1 MLNKRT
7 FLKSLAG
14 LGLAQLAM
22 PGSAVPGASS
32 AAAEPGRFPNLLLS
46 TQDGKTVRFYDDC
59 IKDKLVVLSM
69 MYTSCSNICPPNT
82 ANLKAVQ
89 DELGARV
96 GKDVFIYSL
105 TLQPHIDRPEDLKA
119 YAERYRTGPGWTFL
133 TGKPAE
139 MEILRKKLGFFDT
152 DPVLDRDISRHSG
165 VLRIGNERIDRW
177 LMMPAMAKAK
187 QIVYEINNLPA

>member
-1 MLNKRT
+1 
-7 FLKSLAG
+7 
-14 LGLAQLAM
+14 
-22 PGSAVPGASS
+22 
-32 AAAEPGRFPNLLLS
+32 
-46 TQDGKTVRFYDDC
+46 
-59 IKDKLVVLSM
+59 
-69 MYTSCSNICPPNT
+69 
-82 ANLKAVQ
+82 
-89 DELGARV
+89 V

-119 YAERYRTGPGWTFL
+119 YAERYKTGPGWTFL

-177 LMMPAMAKAK
+177 LMMPALAKAR